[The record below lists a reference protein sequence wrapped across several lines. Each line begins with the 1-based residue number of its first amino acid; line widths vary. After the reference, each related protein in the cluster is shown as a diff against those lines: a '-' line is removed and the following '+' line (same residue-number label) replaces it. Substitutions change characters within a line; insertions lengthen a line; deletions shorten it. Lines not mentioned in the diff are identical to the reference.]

1 MGCGRSKKSK
11 DDVAGAGEAE
21 LDGFEPIDPAGP
33 AEVALEVDDDSLTS
47 DSDDGIVADPVR
59 RQE

>member
-1 MGCGRSKKSK
+1 MAVELAHERER
-11 DDVAGAGEAE
+11 EAE

-59 RQE
+59 RR